1 MMSKLPIKAVKQLAN
16 DYQMSQV
23 IVFGWDG
30 ERTHVAT
37 YGKSVEDCDQAAR
50 GANAIKRG
58 WEWPEDTIAEPSR
71 VKALREKIKRLKQ
84 ELSSLTGTSSTGF
97 K

>member
-1 MMSKLPIKAVKQLAN
+1 MSRLPITAVKQLATEH
-16 DYQMSQV
+16 DLSQV

-30 ERTHVAT
+30 EQTHVAT

-50 GANAIKRG
+50 GANAIKHK
-58 WEWPEDTIAEPSR
+58 WKWPEETMAEPSR
-71 VKALREKIKRLKQ
+71 VKALRAEIKQLKEQ
-84 ELSSLTGTSSTGF
+84 LAQLTGTSFTGF